1 MKACHAIFDTSSAF
15 TLLLKKVLA
24 AAVADKSSS
33 MTLVTAASRAA
44 CHSGGYRDHPCRW
57 LVTRHL

>member
-15 TLLLKKVLA
+15 TLLEKVLA

-57 LVTRHL
+57 LVTRRL